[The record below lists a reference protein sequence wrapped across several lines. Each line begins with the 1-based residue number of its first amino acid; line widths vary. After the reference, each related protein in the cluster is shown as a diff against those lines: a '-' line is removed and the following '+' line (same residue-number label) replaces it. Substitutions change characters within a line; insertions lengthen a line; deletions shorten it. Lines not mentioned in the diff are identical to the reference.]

1 MLGVAAELWGYYL
14 LFPASGSTHNPKAE
28 YVSGLQVRVLG
39 CRVSTR
45 NQSLLSALLSAFLS
59 VSLGIRICMVSLCL
73 CLCLCLS
80 VSLSLCL
87 SVSLSLSLSLSRSLS
102 LSLSMTLSLSLLLCP
117 LHDDSQ
123 LLLHVHVRVAH
134 GHLHRSSETSIF
146 HKALC
151 ISVLCCF
158 GWLKLGVPQLCR
170 EFTARVLDQ
179 AFESGFFSNAFR
191 KGDICMMNVQGLSK
205 DSISCCSFCGSKNC
219 SS

>member
-28 YVSGLQVRVLG
+28 CVSGLQVRVLG
-39 CRVSTR
+39 CRVPTR

-59 VSLGIRICMVSLCL
+59 VSLGFRICM
-73 CLCLCLS
+73 
-80 VSLSLCL
+80 
-87 SVSLSLSLSLSRSLS
+87 VSLSLSLSLSRSLSLS

-158 GWLKLGVPQLCR
+158 G
-170 EFTARVLDQ
+170 
-179 AFESGFFSNAFR
+179 
-191 KGDICMMNVQGLSK
+191 
-205 DSISCCSFCGSKNC
+205 
-219 SS
+219 